1 MAIIGRGDSLI
12 DKTNKH
18 LIIIDKIDI
27 TGWTGNMAKWTGKW
41 DWAPRPGPPPPRH
54 APAFWAPGE
63 SWLGPAQTLHI
74 VFSPAEQA
82 RFNLSH

>member
-27 TGWTGNMAKWTGKW
+27 TGWTGNMANWTGKW
-41 DWAPRPGPPPPRH
+41 DWAPHSGPPPPR
-54 APAFWAPGE
+54 PP
-63 SWLGPAQTLHI
+63 L
-74 VFSPAEQA
+74 
-82 RFNLSH
+82 RFGRPVGAGSDQPKHYI